1 MQTPDVNSAK
11 KIMNEANY
19 LVNACNIV
27 VDKIVLS
34 SGSKTAVLPNI
45 YGKQK
50 PYLQKLALIYLV
62 NKWQVQNKNID
73 KEIQDNMVA
82 IENGLTA
89 LVNSPENTDV
99 INAILKVQQSE
110 WAFVKKSFENKKGT
124 AMLGSIFSSINMMI
138 KDFD

>member
-1 MQTPDVNSAK
+1 
-11 KIMNEANY
+11 
-19 LVNACNIV
+19 
-27 VDKIVLS
+27 
-34 SGSKTAVLPNI
+34 
-45 YGKQK
+45 
-50 PYLQKLALIYLV
+50 LV

-89 LVNSPENTDV
+89 LVNSLENTDE

>member
-1 MQTPDVNSAK
+1 MQTPNVDSAK
-11 KIMNEANY
+11 KIMNESNY
-19 LVNACNIV
+19 VVNACNIL

-34 SGSKTAVLPNI
+34 SASKTAVLPNI
-45 YGKQK
+45 CGKQK

-89 LVNSPENTDV
+89 LVKSLENTDE